1 MFFSPNSRCYSTV
14 DDFVKKTKQSL
25 QQNQRST
32 LIIVRSKS
40 KLVTCMCSRT
50 PKSFSNGPILCAR
63 NKKNTFKDVDTRS
76 VPDVDNWLFFFPQ
89 IVVFQY
95 CQPFI
100 QESWSYDAQV
110 YTNVFCLLCC
120 FSKLASAACIC
131 RFRKRLLR
139 ARYGMHGEKSLT
151 GCMTKGQKSVS
162 QNFLF
167 PWCPTWNSN
176 SATIAVEILIIWF
189 PVTSLLGEL
198 WLH

>member
-32 LIIVRSKS
+32 LTIVHSKS

-76 VPDVDNWLFFFPQ
+76 VPDVDNWLFSFPQ

-110 YTNVFCLLCC
+110 YTNVFVYCAVFPNLPLLP
-120 FSKLASAACIC
+120 ASVGSE
-131 RFRKRLLR
+131 RDFWEP
-139 ARYGMHGEKSLT
+139 GMGCTVKNPWLDAWQKDKSLCPKT
-151 GCMTKGQKSVS
+151 FY
-162 QNFLF
+162 FLDAL
-167 PWCPTWNSN
+167 P
-176 SATIAVEILIIWF
+176 EIPIQQQ
-189 PVTSLLGEL
+189 
-198 WLH
+198 